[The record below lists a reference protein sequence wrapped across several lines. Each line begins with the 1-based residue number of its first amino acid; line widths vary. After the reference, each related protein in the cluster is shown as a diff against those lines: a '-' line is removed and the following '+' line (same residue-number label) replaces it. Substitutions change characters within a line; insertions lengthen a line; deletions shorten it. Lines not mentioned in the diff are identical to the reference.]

1 MYENGYDY
9 GSSGGFEAIGA
20 GMWIVILL
28 IIVVMIASMWKIF
41 TKAGQPG
48 WAAIVPIYNLFILL
62 RITGRPEWWI
72 ILWLIPCVN
81 IVIQIL
87 VYIDLAKVFGKSTGY
102 AIGLIL
108 LPIVFFP
115 MLAFSDAEYVGG

>member
-1 MYENGYDY
+1 MNEFSYEY
-9 GSSGGFEAIGA
+9 GNSGGFEMIGV
-20 GMWIVILL
+20 GWIIFWLL
-28 IIVVMIASMWKIF
+28 IVVLMIVSMWKIF

-48 WAAIVPIYNLFILL
+48 WAAIVPFYNLFILL

-87 VYIDLAKVFGKSTGY
+87 VYIDLARVFGKSTGF

-108 LPIVFFP
+108 LPFVFFP
-115 MLAFSDAEYVGG
+115 VLAFSDAEYGG

>member
-1 MYENGYDY
+1 M
-9 GSSGGFEAIGA
+9 IGV
-20 GMWIVILL
+20 GWIIFWLL
-28 IIVVMIASMWKIF
+28 IVVLMIVSMWKIF

-48 WAAIVPIYNLFILL
+48 WAAIVPFYNLFILL

-87 VYIDLAKVFGKSTGY
+87 VYIDLARVFGKSTGF

-108 LPIVFFP
+108 LPFVFFP
-115 MLAFSDAEYVGG
+115 VLAFSDAEYGG

>member
-1 MYENGYDY
+1 MYENNYEFGNT
-9 GSSGGFEAIGA
+9 GGMESMGA
-20 GMWIVILL
+20 GFWIIMLLFIILM
-28 IIVVMIASMWKIF
+28 VASLWKIF

-48 WAAIVPIYNLFILL
+48 WASIIPFYNLFILL

-87 VYIDLAKVFGKSTGY
+87 VYLDLARVFGKSAGY
-102 AIGLIL
+102 GIGLIL
-108 LPIVFFP
+108 LPFVFFP
-115 MLAFSDAEYVGG
+115 LLAFSDAEYGG